1 MASSGGGGD
10 GFPCASRYLDRLKTE
25 KFYQLHRAKLAE
37 QTTTLDTSQP
47 KEFPHLYYNLNKL
60 QKEQEQMA
68 QVGERGR
75 DGERQRIEL
84 N

>member
-37 QTTTLDTSQP
+37 KTTALDTAAP

-68 QVGERGR
+68 QVN
-75 DGERQRIEL
+75 QTNKQTI
-84 N
+84 NH